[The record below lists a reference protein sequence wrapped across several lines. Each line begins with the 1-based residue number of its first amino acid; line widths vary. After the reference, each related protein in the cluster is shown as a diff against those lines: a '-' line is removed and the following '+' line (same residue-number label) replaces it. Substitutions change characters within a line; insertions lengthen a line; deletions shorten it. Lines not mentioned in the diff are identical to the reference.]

1 MPLALVILILNGYE
15 KIKNS
20 FFPRLAGVKASL
32 PDDKALLAGD
42 KASLAGDK
50 ATLAVEMSTFKRLAA
65 GSIMCYVQ
73 ANNITDL
80 V

>member
-1 MPLALVILILNGYE
+1 MPLAILVILILNGYE

-32 PDDKALLAGD
+32 AGD

-50 ATLAVEMSTFKRLAA
+50 ASLAVDKSTFTRLAS
-65 GSIMCYVQ
+65 GSLMCYVQ
-73 ANNITDL
+73 ANNNY
-80 V
+80 